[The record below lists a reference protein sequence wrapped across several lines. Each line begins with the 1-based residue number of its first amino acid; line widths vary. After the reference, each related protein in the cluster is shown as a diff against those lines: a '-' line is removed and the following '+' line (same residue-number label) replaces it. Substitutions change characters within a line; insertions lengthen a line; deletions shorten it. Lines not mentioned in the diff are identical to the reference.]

1 MRLRNSS
8 KVALEK
14 TKLPF
19 FKICCAKAWGA
30 PLLESAALSKT
41 LVSSTQSVTGIQQF
55 IKLFW
60 GEASGLGQ
68 CSGLFQAVLQAV
80 GIKEAHGFIVFGGH
94 HDTDHSVMFQH
105 LHWLA
110 LSGVQKMAEMGFG
123 LVGGESLHVVSLDQI
138 VRFVQIMRNSKNRAL
153 CRLSLR
159 QTDLLTK

>member
-1 MRLRNSS
+1 VDCGS
-8 KVALEK
+8 KPAL
-14 TKLPF
+14 
-19 FKICCAKAWGA
+19 I
-30 PLLESAALSKT
+30 KT
-41 LVSSTQSVTGIQQF
+41 LVSSTQSVWGTQHLVELIR
-55 IKLFW
+55 
-60 GEASGLGQ
+60 GEACGFGQ
-68 CSGLFQAVLQAV
+68 SRAVLESVLQTV
-80 GIKEAHGFIVFGGH
+80 RVKRAHGFIVFGGH

-123 LVGGESLHVVSLDQI
+123 LVGGEGLHVVSLDQI